1 MKLTIKHIVRSSGVS
16 IPVLFTAEVRMVNT
30 SIGFFEYGGLTVWDE
45 GQKYIDVEDIEY
57 DMNMYTHEEMEI
69 IDKEI
74 EKGTID
80 KEFVNEYKS
89 ILENNF

>member
-1 MKLTIKHIVRSSGVS
+1 MKLTIKHIVRSSGVI

-30 SIGFFEYGGLTVWDE
+30 SIGFFECGGVTVWDE

-57 DMNMYTHEEMEI
+57 DINLYTHEEMEI

-89 ILENNF
+89 ILDNNF

>member
-30 SIGFFEYGGLTVWDE
+30 SIGFFEYGGVTVWDE
-45 GQKYIDVEDIEY
+45 GQRYIDVEDIEY

-89 ILENNF
+89 ILDNNF

>member
-30 SIGFFEYGGLTVWDE
+30 SIGFFEYGGVTVWDE

-57 DMNMYTHEEMEI
+57 DINMYTHQEMEI